1 MRKTLFTAAIMIV
14 AIAFIATAAD
24 EPWFDLKKCAFCK
37 TIADQPGL
45 ADHMK
50 TEYHNLHNGTMSI
63 THIDKEY
70 QPAFA
75 KAQESMKPVIADL
88 QAGKPVY
95 TCQHC
100 TTLGTLMMGGVIPD
114 QVKTGDDIIVVYTAS
129 DSTMVKKIQDF
140 GQKSADAMAAMTSKA
155 K

>member
-1 MRKTLFTAAIMIV
+1 MRKALLITVAVLFAMSFV
-14 AIAFIATAAD
+14 ASAAD

-37 TIADQPGL
+37 TLADQPGL
-45 ADHMK
+45 IDHMK
-50 TEYHNLHNGTMSI
+50 TEYHNLHNGMMSI

-70 QPAFA
+70 QPAFV
-75 KAQESMKPVIADL
+75 KAQEAMKPVIADL

-100 TTLGTLMMGGVIPD
+100 TTLGALMMAGVIPD
-114 QVKTGDDIIVVYTAS
+114 EIRSGENIMVVYTSNDTA
-129 DSTMVKKIQDF
+129 MVTKIQDF
-140 GQKSADAMAAMTSKA
+140 GRKSAEGLAALMAKP